1 MSALAR
7 QSLFVAYVTLVA
19 AFCFDATAQRR
30 GSLDPVGTWSCVLYG
45 YPAFGDERVLLR
57 LTPGGGA
64 QLARVDDDKITPW
77 VGLASWSAE
86 DRELRFGDPQTGRMF
101 TADLRRETLG
111 GGWRTVTAVGGWWC
125 SAMDSASLPD
135 DEAKPFTPLPA
146 LIPRVTATPSY
157 PLAAIRGAK
166 EGRAITCFFVTSAGL
181 IVEPEFIEL
190 SDEAFRAPVLSALAR
205 SRYQGWANVGTL
217 RPSCRTYTFKLDS
230 LLHPERNAEHVPQT

>member
-1 MSALAR
+1 MSAFFRPLPLVVCAVLAFAV
-7 QSLFVAYVTLVA
+7 SFGA
-19 AFCFDATAQRR
+19 AAQRR
-30 GSLDPVGTWSCVLYG
+30 NELDPVGTWSCVLYG

-57 LTPGGGA
+57 FAPDGGA
-64 QLARVDDDKITPW
+64 QLARIDDEKIAPW
-77 VGLASWSAE
+77 VGLAGWSAE
-86 DRELRFGDPQTGRMF
+86 QRELRFGDPQTGRMF
-101 TADLRRETLG
+101 TANLRRNKLG

-135 DEAKPFTPLPA
+135 DEAKPLAAMPA
-146 LIPRVTATPSY
+146 LIPLVTATPSY
-157 PLAAIRGAK
+157 PLVAIRGAK
-166 EGRAITCFFVTSAGL
+166 EGRAIACFFVTSAGL

-205 SRYQGWANVGTL
+205 SRYQGWANAGTL

>member
-1 MSALAR
+1 LSAPLRASLLAACIALAFAL
-7 QSLFVAYVTLVA
+7 SFA
-19 AFCFDATAQRR
+19 ATAQRR
-30 GSLDPVGTWSCVLYG
+30 NQLDPVGTWSCVLYG

-57 LTPGGGA
+57 FAPDGGA
-64 QLARVDDDKITPW
+64 QLARVDDDRIAPW
-77 VGLASWSAE
+77 IGLAGWSAE
-86 DRELRFGDPQTGRMF
+86 EREFRFGDPQTGRMF
-101 TADLRRETLG
+101 TADLRRDKLG

-125 SAMDSASLPD
+125 SALDSASLPD
-135 DEAKPFTPLPA
+135 DEAKPLVAMPA
-146 LIPRVTATPSY
+146 LIPVVTATPSY

-230 LLHPERNAEHVPQT
+230 LLHPERNAERVPQT